1 LTIVLDVLY
10 YSRMKLSEA
19 FRERL
24 LQDLKDLNGVE
35 LKILL
40 WFVLSSKG
48 EWVIIDYKEIM
59 ETTGISDKSLRQGIK
74 KLLTMGYLEKKHKGV
89 YRLAPDLVEEVERAP
104 TPQIVRSPQ
113 GNFLQRLFRF
123 FFPFR

>member
-1 LTIVLDVLY
+1 MIRAV
-10 YSRMKLSEA
+10 KLSES
-19 FRERL
+19 FQRRIKEDLRE
-24 LQDLKDLNGVE
+24 LNGVE
-35 LKILL
+35 LKLLL
-40 WFVLSSKG
+40 WFILSSRG
-48 EWVIIDYKEIM
+48 DWIIIDYKEII
-59 ETTGISDKSLRQGIK
+59 EQAGISDKSLRQGIK

-89 YRLAPDLVEEVERAP
+89 YRLAPDLVKEVERAP